1 MQPQSNAGA
10 RTESVAKHTGIYRRH
25 RRSCSGGKCSCPF
38 LATVYSARERK
49 LIRRQFDSLGAA
61 RTWQQDARPA
71 VRKGELKAPTRTT
84 VKEAG
89 EELVRGME
97 SGAILDRSGT
107 PYKPS
112 TVRGYRQSLRDYVF
126 PSIGHLRLSQ
136 LDRQHVQAVVDQLG
150 GQGLSASSVRNTLN
164 PLQVICRRA
173 IHAALITVDPTAGL
187 MLPKSRG
194 QRDRIVS
201 PEYAQL
207 LIEALPEEERA
218 LWATAFYSGLRIGEI
233 RALRWSDIDLPGS
246 LLHVRRGWDEQEG
259 AQDPKSTAGRR
270 TVPIAEPLR
279 RELADHGLRTRR
291 SGDDLV
297 FGRTETLPFVR
308 STVRARALTAW
319 GWKQVRNPGA
329 KPETTWVKSSEDAL
343 DPLTPHEARHCAA
356 SYLIAAGLNAKE
368 LSVYIGHSDIR
379 TTYNRYGH
387 LMPGGEVAAAKRLTA
402 FLTASCG
409 ESMGKVD
416 GGAER
421 IGAVPSGMDPQ

>member
-1 MQPQSNAGA
+1 MQAQTNAGA
-10 RTESVAKHTGIYRRH
+10 RTEKVPKHPGIYRRH
-25 RRSCSGGKCSCPF
+25 RRSCTGGKCSCPF

-49 LIRRQFDSLGAA
+49 LIRRQFDTLGAA

-84 VKEAG
+84 VKEAAD
-89 EELVRGME
+89 ELIEGMK

-107 PYKPS
+107 RYKSS
-112 TVRGYRQSLRDYVF
+112 TTRGYQQSLRDYVV
-126 PSIGHLRLSQ
+126 PVIGHVRLSQ
-136 LDRQHVQAVVDQLG
+136 LDRQRVQVLVDGLSAK
-150 GQGLSASSVRNTLN
+150 GLSASTVRNTLN

-173 IHAALITVDPTAGL
+173 IHAGTISVDPTAGL
-187 MLPKSRG
+187 LLPRSVGK
-194 QRDRIVS
+194 RDRIVS

-207 LIEALPEEERA
+207 LIEALPESERA
-218 LWATAFYSGLRIGEI
+218 LWATAFYAGLRIGEI
-233 RALRWSDIDLPGS
+233 RALRWTDVDLTGC

-259 AQDPKSTAGRR
+259 AQDPKSDAGQRV
-270 TVPIAEPLR
+270 VPMAEPLR

-297 FGRTETLPFVR
+297 FGRTATLPFIR
-308 STVRARALTAW
+308 STVRSRANAAW
-319 GWKQVRNPGA
+319 KAAG
-329 KPETTWVKSSEDAL
+329 L
-343 DPLTPHEARHCAA
+343 DPIRPHEARHCAA

-402 FLTASCG
+402 FLEG
-409 ESMGKVD
+409 
-416 GGAER
+416 
-421 IGAVPSGMDPQ
+421 VPVA